1 MVQRVDVLIVGAG
14 PAGLATAA
22 EVRRHGIDATIFERG
37 DLVATRWRGR
47 YDGLRLNTWRAL
59 SRLPGT
65 PLPRSAGRYASRDAF
80 ISYLEDYTR
89 NNGLSVRHGVEVQRV
104 ETGPDGGW
112 LARCAQGA
120 FEARCVVVATGW
132 DAEPQLPAWADRS
145 SFSGELLHVAAV
157 KDLARFAGKQV
168 LVVGA
173 GNSGV
178 DLAGLLVRA
187 GAGITVSM
195 RTPPNIFPRDLLS
208 IPLGPITLVAE
219 QLPSWPSDLIGRAVQ
234 NQLYGDLR
242 PYGIPRAPQGFLTR
256 FRNGVNPA
264 VDDGFVAA
272 LKAGRAQV
280 VGEVTRLTRD
290 GAILAT
296 GQLLPADAVILATG
310 YRRGLQPLV
319 GHLGVLTGSG
329 APRFDRG
336 APGDP
341 ANPGL
346 YFAGF
351 QVALSGQIRMAAIH
365 ARRIGRAIGGAQD
378 LVRRSSAS

>member
-1 MVQRVDVLIVGAG
+1 MWWSSEPARPDLRPPPRSAG
-14 PAGLATAA
+14 MASTRPSSSAATS
-22 EVRRHGIDATIFERG
+22 
-37 DLVATRWRGR
+37 VATRWRAR
-47 YDGLRLNTWRAL
+47 YDGLRLNTWRAF

-80 ISYLEDYTR
+80 ISYLEGYTR
-89 NNGLSVRHGVEVQRV
+89 DNGLRVRHGIEVQRV
-104 ETGPDGGW
+104 DRRPDGGW
-112 LARCAQGA
+112 LVQCAEGPLAAR
-120 FEARCVVVATGW
+120 RVVVATGW
-132 DAEPQLPAWADRS
+132 DAEPHLPAWAQQS
-145 SFSGELLHVAAV
+145 TFGGELAHIAAV

-173 GNSGV
+173 GNSGI
-178 DLAGLLVRA
+178 DLAGLLVRS
-187 GAGITVSM
+187 GAGVTVSM
-195 RTPPNIFPRDLLS
+195 RTPPNIFPRDLLQ

-219 QLPSWPSDLIGRAVQ
+219 QLPSLPSDLIGRIVQ
-234 NQLYGDLR
+234 KQLYGDLR
-242 PYGIPRAPQGFLTR
+242 PYGMPPAPQGFLTR

-272 LKAGRAQV
+272 LKTGRAQV
-280 VGEVTRLTRD
+280 VGEVARLTRD
-290 GAILAT
+290 GPILAT
-296 GQLLPADAVILATG
+296 GELLPSDVVILATG
-310 YRRGLQPLV
+310 YRRGLEPIV
-319 GHLGVLTGSG
+319 GHLGALTDSG

-365 ARRIGRAIGGAQD
+365 ARRIGRAIARDGQD
-378 LVRRSSAS
+378 LVRRSTAS